1 MDSLLAVNFH
11 GLRRLLLL
19 RSICGLGLL
28 LSCGD
33 KMLCCSCNMR
43 VNGSSMVCWGV
54 VVSLSSDMGRD
65 WVVCWGGVVHWGGMV
80 HWGGV
85 VYRGSMD
92 WSLVMGRRGCV
103 SWRMRSIMLHWV
115 GNKMLN
121 LGL

>member
-33 KMLCCSCNMR
+33 EVLSCGCNMR
-43 VNGSSMVCWGV
+43 MNGSSMVCWGV

-85 VYRGSMD
+85 VYRGGMD
-92 WSLVMGRRGCV
+92 WSLVMGRGGWV